1 MKLIRAVAPY
11 AYSGGDNFKNYVF
24 RAWQKAG
31 GAVASSHYPPRF
43 LHHFAFRHELPRL
56 LPLKKQEAR
65 LRFVQPYSLGFDTW
79 PDHAR
84 YEIVPMIWD
93 CWPKEFERIC
103 HWLAKHHVQTAIVT
117 ASQTAERI
125 RQRFPSMHVLFLPEG
140 IDTSLYEEGGLLAE
154 RRIHLLEIG
163 SVVRSWYKKRYP
175 TDYARLCVM
184 PKDCDLSSNVGFRKV
199 LQDTRLTVIF
209 PRCMSQPEEAGDV
222 ETLTQRYWEAMLS
235 RMVMVGHAPKELVD
249 LVGYNPVIELNQDH
263 PTEQIE
269 DILHHI
275 NDYQALVDKNRQTA
289 LTMGD
294 WTMRMKRLRQ
304 FLTESGYQL

>member
-1 MKLIRAVAPY
+1 MKTIRAVAPY
-11 AYSGGDNFKNYVF
+11 AYSGGDNFKNYAF

-31 GAVASSHYPPRF
+31 GAVAPVHYPPRF

-93 CWPKEFERIC
+93 CWPKEFERTC
-103 HWLAKHHVQTAIVT
+103 HWLAKHHVRTVIVT

-125 RQRFPSMHVLFLPEG
+125 RWRFPNLHVLFLPEG
-140 IDTSLYEEGGLLAE
+140 IDTSLYGAGRSLAD
-154 RRIHLLEIG
+154 RRINLLEIG

-175 TDYARLCVM
+175 TDYERLCLM
-184 PKDCDLSSNVGFRKV
+184 PEDSDLSSNDGFRRV
-199 LQDTRLTVIF
+199 LQDVKVTVMF
-209 PRCMSQPEEAGDV
+209 PRCMTQTEEAGDV

-235 RMVMVGHAPKELVD
+235 RVVMVGHAPSELVE
-249 LVGYNPVIELNQDH
+249 LVGYNPVIELNGER
-263 PTEQIE
+263 PTEQIK
-269 DILHHI
+269 DILHRI
-275 NDYQALVDKNRQTA
+275 NDYQTLVDRNRQAA
-289 LTMGD
+289 LAMGD
-294 WTMRMKRLRQ
+294 WSKRMKRLKQ
-304 FLTESGYQL
+304 FLLECGYQL